1 MTILMGLDVASTTG
15 IARWDLSRSE
25 ASILC
30 STIKSPTKISGN
42 RIFDEQVAYRLT
54 NEFRADLKRNGIPDY
69 VVMEAPMKRGPNAD
83 TIALMN
89 TLTGAMTGVV
99 AAIGC
104 RFEVVASSEWRKSVY
119 GFGTKRGWES
129 KDWKRHARES
139 CQQMRIV
146 FSGDDE
152 AEAAMIAFFGGRC
165 SHQVKMMRLQ
175 NEQ

>member
-1 MTILMGLDVASTTG
+1 MILMGLDVASTTG
-15 IARWDLSRSE
+15 IARWDLNRSE

-30 STIKSPTKISGN
+30 STIKSPTNINVS

-104 RFEVVASSEWRKSVY
+104 RFEVVASSEWRKAVY
-119 GFGTKRGWES
+119 GFGTKRGWAS

-139 CQQMRIV
+139 AQQMGIV

-152 AEAAMIAFFGGRC
+152 AEAALIAFYGGRC
-165 SHQVKMMRLQ
+165 SQTVKMMRS
-175 NEQ
+175 NNVEA